1 MVDKKENCTYNIC
14 TDSGSFAWNILKNE
28 TNKEKH
34 GISFEEAI
42 TVFDDI
48 FALYITDNAHSEEEQ
63 RYLVIGMSDILNIL
77 VVSHCIRGLDDT
89 IRIISARK
97 ADRVEREIYE
107 KYANNKS

>member
-28 TNKEKH
+28 TK
-34 GISFEEAI
+34 
-42 TVFDDI
+42 
-48 FALYITDNAHSEEEQ
+48 
-63 RYLVIGMSDILNIL
+63 
-77 VVSHCIRGLDDT
+77 CIRGLDDT